1 MIIRN
6 IENSYKK
13 KMFKFHTSNLLENI
27 VVHNLENIVVHK
39 INTPV
44 IKVTIPKYII
54 SEELKN
60 GYNNKLSRLKM
71 T

>member
-27 VVHNLENIVVHK
+27 VVHNIVVHK

-54 SEELKN
+54 PEELKN

>member
-13 KMFKFHTSNLLENI
+13 KMFKFHTSNLLK
-27 VVHNLENIVVHK
+27 NIVVHK

-54 SEELKN
+54 PEELKN

>member
-27 VVHNLENIVVHK
+27 VVHK
-39 INTPV
+39 INIPV
-44 IKVTIPKYII
+44 IKVTILKYII
-54 SEELKN
+54 PEELKN